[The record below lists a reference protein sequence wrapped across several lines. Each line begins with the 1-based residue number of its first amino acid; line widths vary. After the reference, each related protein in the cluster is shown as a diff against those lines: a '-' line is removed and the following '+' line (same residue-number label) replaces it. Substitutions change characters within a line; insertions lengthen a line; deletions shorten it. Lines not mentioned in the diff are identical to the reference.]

1 MAGIEGDRP
10 IIVKKIKKGVHS
22 AHGGAWK
29 VAYADF
35 VTAMMAF
42 FLLLWLLNVTTDEQK
57 KGVADYFSPASVSR
71 SLSGAGGVMGGRT
84 ILEDGGKISSFG
96 LPTVVIGPS
105 AEKSDQPDQ
114 PQYDQRYPDARQ
126 PPPAPGTQGDRFP
139 DPADA
144 AQRGAGQQ
152 NQDGTGGGP
161 EQITD
166 LQQIDAQAARERVAQ
181 AEAENFHELEAQI
194 RQAIRDNPQLTE
206 LSKQIVFDNTPEG
219 FRIQL
224 VDEEQSSMFPSG
236 SAAPSEKTRRLMQQV
251 AQAVSKLPNK
261 LAISGN
267 TDAQPF
273 RGQGSYSNWE
283 LSADRANAARRSM
296 IEAGVPAERIRQ
308 VTGNAD
314 QDPLIKDNPL
324 DARNRRIAILL
335 LSDVPKAAPGGNNA
349 TGGNRSGG
357 AGNNSG
363 GFTPGRVNPGALRN
377 PAPPPPPPPGL
388 NGPGSN
394 SQIRVMP
401 SR

>member
-1 MAGIEGDRP
+1 MAGVEGERP

-96 LPTVVIGPS
+96 LPSIVIGPS

-126 PPPAPGTQGDRFP
+126 PPPAAGTQGDRFP
-139 DPADA
+139 DPAEA

-152 NQDGTGGGP
+152 NQEGTGGGP
-161 EQITD
+161 EQVTD

-194 RQAIRDNPQLTE
+194 RQAIQANPQLAE

-236 SAAPSEKTRRLMQQV
+236 SAAMSDKTRRLMQQV

-273 RGQGSYSNWE
+273 RGQGAYSNWE
-283 LSADRANAARRSM
+283 LSADRANAARRAM

-314 QDPLIKDNPL
+314 QDPMIKDNPL

-335 LSDVPKAAPGGNNA
+335 LSDVPKVAPGSGA
-349 TGGNRSGG
+349 AGGSRGG
-357 AGNNSG
+357 AGSST
-363 GFTPGRVNPGALRN
+363 GFTPGAIRPGVLRN
-377 PAPPPPPPPGL
+377 PPPPPPPPPGL
-388 NGPGSN
+388 NGPNGN